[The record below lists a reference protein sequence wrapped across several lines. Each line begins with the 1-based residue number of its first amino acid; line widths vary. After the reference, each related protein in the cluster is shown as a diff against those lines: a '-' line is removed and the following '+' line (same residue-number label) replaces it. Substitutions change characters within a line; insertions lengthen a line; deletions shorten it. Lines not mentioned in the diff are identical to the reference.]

1 MLEAIRP
8 DMVCREVGSFVIDG
22 LGRLGVRAL
31 VFDLDNT
38 LTLWNQY
45 DVS

>member
-8 DMVCREVGSFVIDG
+8 DMVCRDVGSIDIDA
-22 LGRLGVRAL
+22 LGRMGVRAL

-38 LTLWNQY
+38 LTL
-45 DVS
+45 